1 MYIIHRTNN
10 GKVLLAL
17 ILLYSTYIYIT
28 PTPVEIT
35 LHDNQLIAKTRF
47 LLFFFFRKSH
57 IYLKYSQ
64 ANLDYCLICL
74 QQHNA

>member
-47 LLFFFFRKSH
+47 LLFIFSSERA
-57 IYLKYSQ
+57 IY
-64 ANLDYCLICL
+64 I
-74 QQHNA
+74 